1 MTATPRLFTPTDY
14 TDAPAQ
20 LRKTRYIDAP
30 IKDVWAIVA
39 DHGGMTQW
47 MPMISHVELT
57 KSNEDGE
64 FAEGCERECQFGPDL
79 LKEKIV
85 FWDAPYGYAYK
96 IADMHLVRNH
106 VGHIQLIPSGSGTE
120 VVWTQ
125 YFYANSNFAMNFI
138 SRKLMMPTVMTKA
151 LKNLSKK
158 VA

>member
-1 MTATPRLFTPTDY
+1 MTTASRTFNPQNF

-20 LRKTRYIDAP
+20 LRKSHYIEVP
-30 IKDVWAIVA
+30 IEDVWAIVS

-57 KSNEDGE
+57 RANGAGE

-79 LKEKIV
+79 LHETIV
-85 FWDAPYGYAYK
+85 FWDAPYGYAYQ
-96 IADMHLVRNH
+96 IADMRLVQKH
-106 VGHIQLIPSGSGTE
+106 VGYLQLIPTGSGTE
-120 VVWTQ
+120 VIWTQ
-125 YFYANSNFAMNFI
+125 YFYPNGNFVLNFL
-138 SRKLMMPTVMTKA
+138 SRRIMMPSVMSKA